1 LIFDIAMIYLD
12 NAATTYPKPS
22 AVYENTFRF
31 LEEKGGN
38 PGRGGHFFANAS
50 AEVVEGTRRDL
61 ARFFGIPD
69 FRRVVF
75 TYNCT
80 DSINIVLKGYL
91 RPGDHVITTHLD
103 HNAISRP
110 LERLRRKLPL
120 EISRI
125 TFDESGRVNPAEFQ
139 TVLQRNT
146 RLMILTHGSN
156 VLGSVQSRG
165 PFVEI
170 ARQSGVPLLLDAA
183 QTAGRI
189 ILQIGD
195 APVFIACSGHKG
207 LYGMPGLGILTVPS
221 GIELE
226 KWREGGTGTISE
238 SLQHPDELPM
248 RLEAGTP
255 NFLSI
260 ASLREGL
267 RFLNSEGV
275 EKVHRREIELAT
287 ILKNALAASETN
299 RLYSRLDPENSIAVA
314 AFNLNRCPP
323 EEAAAILDQNYGIAV
338 RGGLHCAAVLHE
350 ALGTLP
356 SGCLRVSPG
365 YFNTDADMAT
375 LTAALLEISE
385 KY

>member
-1 LIFDIAMIYLD
+1 MIYLD
-12 NAATTYPKPS
+12 NAATTYPKPA

-50 AEVVEGTRRDL
+50 AEVVEGTRREL
-61 ARFFGIPD
+61 ARFFGVPD

-91 RPGDHVITTHLD
+91 RAGDHVITTHLD

-120 EISRI
+120 EVSRI
-125 TFDESGRVNPAEFQ
+125 GFDESGRVDPAEFQ
-139 TVLQRNT
+139 AVLQRNT

-156 VLGSVQSRG
+156 VLGSVQPLG
-165 PFVEI
+165 AFIELT
-170 ARQSGVPLLLDAA
+170 RQSGVPLLLDAA

-189 ILQIGD
+189 ALQIGD
-195 APVFIACSGHKG
+195 APVFITCSGHKG
-207 LYGMPGLGILTVPS
+207 LYGMPGIGILTVPS
-221 GIELE
+221 GVELD

-238 SLQHPDELPM
+238 SLEHPDELPM

-255 NFLSI
+255 NFLAI

-275 EKVHRREIELAT
+275 EKVHRREIQIVM
-287 ILKNALAASETN
+287 ILKNALGAAGTN

-314 AFNLNRCPP
+314 AFNLDRVPP

-338 RGGLHCAAVLHE
+338 RSGLHCAAVLHE

-356 SGCLRVSPG
+356 AGCLRVSPG
-365 YFNTDADMAT
+365 YFNTDADMAA
-375 LTAALLEISE
+375 LTEALLEISE

>member
-1 LIFDIAMIYLD
+1 MIYLD
-12 NAATTYPKPS
+12 NAATTYPKPP

-31 LEEKGGN
+31 LAEKGGN

-50 AEVVEGTRRDL
+50 SEVVEGTRRDL
-61 ARFFGIPD
+61 ARFFDVPD

-80 DSINIVLKGYL
+80 DSINIALKGYL
-91 RPGDHVITTHLD
+91 RPGDHVITSHLD

-125 TFDESGRVNPAEFQ
+125 PFNESGRLDPADFQ

-146 RLMILTHGSN
+146 RLIILTHGSN
-156 VLGSVQSRG
+156 VLGSVQPVG

-170 ARQSGVPLLLDAA
+170 ARNSGVPLLLDAA

-189 ILQIGD
+189 DLQIGD
-195 APVFIACSGHKG
+195 APVFVVCSGHKG
-207 LYGMPGLGILTVPS
+207 LYGMPGIGILTVPS
-221 GIELE
+221 GIDLE
-226 KWREGGTGTISE
+226 KWREGGTGTTSE

-255 NFLSI
+255 NFLAI

-267 RFLNSEGV
+267 RFLNSEGIA
-275 EKVHRREIELAT
+275 KMHQHEIQLAMN
-287 ILKNALAASETN
+287 LQESLESKETS
-299 RLYSRLDPENSIAVA
+299 RLYSRLDSENSIGVV
-314 AFNLNRCPP
+314 AFNLNGVPP

-338 RGGLHCAAVLHE
+338 RSGLHCAVVLHE

-356 SGCLRVSPG
+356 AGCLRVSPG
-365 YFNTDADMAT
+365 YFNTDADMAA
-375 LTAALLEISE
+375 LTAALSEITQ